1 MEKFVSGTIKQAECG
16 NPCSE
21 LGKELA
27 RCLKRNEIVR
37 IDTSPSGYQSVS
49 VQHMFGFDLEL

>member
-1 MEKFVSGTIKQAECG
+1 MNRSLQNVSANKFYRNLARSMEKFVSGTIKQAECG

-27 RCLKRNEIVR
+27 RCLK
-37 IDTSPSGYQSVS
+37 
-49 VQHMFGFDLEL
+49 